1 MTTLIAVAVR
11 DSAAGAYNRPFFVPA
26 AGMALRSFEDETN
39 RADPQNPM
47 HAHPEDFELY
57 HIGFFD
63 EETASLTALPSPVL
77 LVRAKDVL
85 KPKA

>member
-1 MTTLIAVAVR
+1 VTTLIAVAVR
-11 DSAAGAYNRPFFVPA
+11 DSAAGAFNRPFFVPA

-47 HAHPEDFELY
+47 NAHPDDFELH
-57 HIGFFD
+57 HIGFFE
-63 EETASLTALPSPVL
+63 EETGSLTALPNPVL
-77 LVRAKDVL
+77 LARAKDVI